1 MAAINSSEQPKDYK
15 MSIFPCEIIRIAT
28 SNIKQEFSI
37 QQIAAD
43 LHPLSIPFPH
53 INPYTLRFTAG
64 KQGTRLSGILW
75 ASLKATKFR
84 QKIMGV
90 QRCGKWKHRETVK
103 YVVRQVMRGG
113 LHEYPELL
121 EAEIPQIAKKLSEAG
136 AAGRKNLLAIVLVG
150 CCLREPT
157 KRECCEGQT
166 VTPCQPDREKGRH
179 CGLIR
184 LGTAKPQKKQKK
196 KADEAP
202 QHLGIAWRC

>member
-1 MAAINSSEQPKDYK
+1 

-90 QRCGKWKHRETVK
+90 HSCGKWKHRETVK

-150 CCLREPT
+150 CCLRDFERAK

-166 VTPCQPDREKGRH
+166 VTPCQPDREGKTLRPDPFSPFRKRQTSEETEKEGR
-179 CGLIR
+179 
-184 LGTAKPQKKQKK
+184 
-196 KADEAP
+196 
-202 QHLGIAWRC
+202 

>member
-1 MAAINSSEQPKDYK
+1 
-15 MSIFPCEIIRIAT
+15 
-28 SNIKQEFSI
+28 
-37 QQIAAD
+37 
-43 LHPLSIPFPH
+43 
-53 INPYTLRFTAG
+53 
-64 KQGTRLSGILW
+64 
-75 ASLKATKFR
+75 
-84 QKIMGV
+84 
-90 QRCGKWKHRETVK
+90 
-103 YVVRQVMRGG
+103 MRGG

-202 QHLGIAWRC
+202 QHLGIAYYSLAMLNARICQDSELSHGSNGSHGSHASQILAETV